1 MSEKSAESP
10 RRKWIEPVVA
20 VLMALTTLGTAWCS
34 YESAAWTRRSNRL
47 MNEYDALERRDALL
61 ALLSL

>member
-1 MSEKSAESP
+1 
-10 RRKWIEPVVA
+10 
-20 VLMALTTLGTAWCS
+20 MALTTLGTAWCS

-61 ALLSL
+61 ALAALKQIVEGR